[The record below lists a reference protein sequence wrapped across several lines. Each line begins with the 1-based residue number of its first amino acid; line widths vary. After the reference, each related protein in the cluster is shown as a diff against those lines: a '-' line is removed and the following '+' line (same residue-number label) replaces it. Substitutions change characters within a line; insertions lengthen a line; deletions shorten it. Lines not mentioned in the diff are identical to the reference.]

1 MRKNP
6 AAVLVS
12 GGLDSAA
19 LLVWALE
26 RHAPV
31 HPVYVRFGLGWEKAE
46 LAALRRQWT
55 ALRRPGLRPLT
66 VLEAPAAPLY
76 GDHWSLSK
84 GPVPG
89 YRSADASVYLP
100 GRNLLL
106 LGLAGVYCARQKI
119 PVAYFG
125 ALKGNPFADS
135 RPPFLRAIS
144 RAVSLALGAPFR
156 AVAPFRGWSKIQ
168 VLSRFP
174 GARYDLAFSCLNP
187 RGLRPCGACNKCAEG
202 DKARRFLAASRA
214 ARGST
219 RKSNVI
225 K

>member
-1 MRKNP
+1 MRKTP

-12 GGLDSAA
+12 GGLDSVA
-19 LLVWALE
+19 LLEWVRE

-31 HPVYVRFGLGWEKAE
+31 HPLYVRFGLRWEKAE
-46 LAALRRQWT
+46 LAALRRQG
-55 ALRRPGLRPLT
+55 AARPAPGLRPVA
-66 VLEAPAAPLY
+66 VLDAPAAPLY
-76 GDHWSLSK
+76 GAHWSLAGGK
-84 GPVPG
+84 VPG
-89 YRSADASVYLP
+89 YRSADAAVFLP

-106 LGLAGVYCARQKI
+106 LGLAGVYCARRKI
-119 PVAYFG
+119 PVVYFG

-156 AVAPFRGWSKIQ
+156 AVAPFRRWSKSD
-168 VLSRFP
+168 LLARFP
-174 GARYDLAFSCLNP
+174 GAPYDRAFSCLNP

-202 DKARRFLAASRA
+202 DKARRFLS
-214 ARGST
+214 ST